1 MAYADDT
8 FPVNLDTGEGASNT
22 ITGMLR
28 GAASQPAPQRSALSW
43 FMEPHE
49 INSVPGLPDYAYADQ
64 RLRQD
69 VGGQQGTESKS
80 GNYASTLDQAS
91 LTPYDWNPSGLDLS
105 RTGRSS
111 AGESTGD
118 KLERGSKAAD
128 YFNTGIDW
136 WNHQNKILGLHFGQ
150 EGPELLERYSKPV
163 TRVLG
168 PAAEALDTAA
178 DIAKGAPV
186 VPTLSGGIIKGGSR
200 LGGAALGAAGGGTL
214 GGLYF
219 GTPGGVIGG
228 VIGGLAGGAA
238 PDWMYRNMSRQQIGE
253 DAARLY
259 GMGADVDPRTFMP

>member
-1 MAYADDT
+1 MRPALFTAPPMRGHYSDTVLSNALVRTCAGPSVQLKGSVMAYADDT

-111 AGESTGD
+111 A
-118 KLERGSKAAD
+118 
-128 YFNTGIDW
+128 
-136 WNHQNKILGLHFGQ
+136 
-150 EGPELLERYSKPV
+150 
-163 TRVLG
+163 
-168 PAAEALDTAA
+168 
-178 DIAKGAPV
+178 
-186 VPTLSGGIIKGGSR
+186 
-200 LGGAALGAAGGGTL
+200 
-214 GGLYF
+214 
-219 GTPGGVIGG
+219 
-228 VIGGLAGGAA
+228 
-238 PDWMYRNMSRQQIGE
+238 
-253 DAARLY
+253 
-259 GMGADVDPRTFMP
+259 